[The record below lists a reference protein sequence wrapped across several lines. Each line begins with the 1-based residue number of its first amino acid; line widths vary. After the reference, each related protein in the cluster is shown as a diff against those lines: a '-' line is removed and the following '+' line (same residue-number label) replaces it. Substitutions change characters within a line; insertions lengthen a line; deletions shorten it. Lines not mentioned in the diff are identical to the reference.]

1 MMQRLSATRVILV
14 GVGGVGSWCAEAL
27 IRSGIGHLTIVDSD
41 AVDVTNINRQLE
53 QVGYKNLGVN
63 ARPNLVVLNSSRAP
77 AVLVEVGFI
86 NSDIDNYLF
95 DTRFDETAR
104 AIADG
109 IAGTLWS
116 W

>member
-1 MMQRLSATRVILV
+1 MKQLIFYFTATGNSLHV
-14 GVGGVGSWCAEAL
+14 AKQF
-27 IRSGIGHLTIVDSD
+27 DSD
-41 AVDVTNINRQLE
+41 PINIAIQ
-53 QVGYKNLGVN
+53 
-63 ARPNLVVLNSSRAP
+63 RPDRFVADRIGFVFPVYCGEMP

-86 NSDIDNYLF
+86 NNDKDNALLDAQF
-95 DTRFDETAR
+95 DATAR